1 MHGACLQTGPH
12 WLFENNKGR
21 SLMVRR
27 WQRFAGAVLAAFSC
41 AVAAQGFPAKPVR
54 IVVPF
59 PPGGGVDIVAR
70 VIGPKLAAQ
79 YGQQV
84 IVENRAGAAGIIGT
98 EFAARSAPDGYTWA
112 LATLGNL
119 AANKHLYAKMTVD
132 PLKDLAPV
140 TQVVDVHFVMVA
152 HPSLPVRNVK
162 QLIALAKSRPGDIV
176 YSSSGAG
183 GAPHLGG
190 ELFNRLAGVNIRHVP
205 YKGSGPSFADLLGGH
220 VQLTYDSMLQS
231 LPYIRDKKL
240 VALGLLG
247 PKRVAALPDLP
258 TIAEQGVPGYAL
270 TNWFGMVVPAAT
282 PRDLIARI
290 HVDVTRTLQDRDI
303 RDKIVGMGADVVGNT
318 PEQFAKFWRDESDK
332 WAKVIK
338 EAGIRAE

>member
-1 MHGACLQTGPH
+1 MHFFWRSVAVATCGMWAC
-12 WLFENNKGR
+12 
-21 SLMVRR
+21 M
-27 WQRFAGAVLAAFSC
+27 A
-41 AVAAQGFPAKPVR
+41 AAQGFPNKPVR

-70 VIGPKLAAQ
+70 VVGPRLAVQ

-98 EFAARSAPDGYTWA
+98 EYTVRAAPDGHTWA
-112 LATLGNL
+112 IATLGNL
-119 AANKHLYAKMTVD
+119 AVNKHLYSKMAVD
-132 PLKDLAPV
+132 PLKDLAAV

-152 HPSLPVRNVK
+152 HPSLPAKSVP
-162 QLIALAKSRPGDIV
+162 QLIALAKRLPPGEIT

-190 ELFNRLAGVNIRHVP
+190 ELFQRLAGVRFTHVP

-220 VQLTYDSMLQS
+220 VSLTFDSMLQS

-240 VALGLLG
+240 VALGVLG
-247 PKRVAALPDLP
+247 GKRAAALPDVP
-258 TIAEQGVPGYAL
+258 TIAEQGVRGYEL
-270 TNWFGMVVPAAT
+270 TNWFGLVVPAAT
-282 PRDLIARI
+282 PRELIVRI
-290 HVDVTRTLQDRDI
+290 HGDFTRVLQEKEI
-303 RDKIVGMGADVVGNT
+303 RDRISGMGADVVANS
-318 PEQFAKFWRDESDK
+318 PEQFAAFWRNESEK

-338 EAGIRAE
+338 EGNIRAE

>member
-1 MHGACLQTGPH
+1 MMRGLWLVAGSVVLTAMACP
-12 WLFENNKGR
+12 
-21 SLMVRR
+21 V
-27 WQRFAGAVLAAFSC
+27 V
-41 AVAAQGFPAKPVR
+41 AQGFPNKPVR

-70 VIGPKLAAQ
+70 VVGPKLAAQ

-98 EFAARSAPDGYTWA
+98 EFTARAAPDGYTWA
-112 LATLGNL
+112 IATLGNL
-119 AANKHLYAKMTVD
+119 AANKHLYPKMSVD

-152 HPSLPVRNVK
+152 HPSLPVKNVR
-162 QLIALAKSRPGDIV
+162 QLIALAKALPGEIF

-231 LPYIRDKKL
+231 LPYIRDRKL
-240 VALGLLG
+240 VALGILG
-247 PKRVAALPDLP
+247 PKRVAALPELP
-258 TIAEQGVPGYAL
+258 TIAEQGVAGYAL
-270 TNWFGMVVPAAT
+270 TNWFGLVVPAAT
-282 PRDLIARI
+282 PKDLIARV
-290 HVDVTRTLQDRDI
+290 HGDFTRVLQEKEI
-303 RDKIVGMGADVVGNT
+303 RDKIAGMGADVVANT
-318 PEQFAKFWRDESDK
+318 PEQFGRFWRDESEK
-332 WAKVIK
+332 WARVIRD
-338 EAGIRAE
+338 AGIRAE

>member
-1 MHGACLQTGPH
+1 MRGWRGCVGGVLLSA
-12 WLFENNKGR
+12 
-21 SLMVRR
+21 
-27 WQRFAGAVLAAFSC
+27 LAA
-41 AVAAQGFPAKPVR
+41 AAAAQGFPAKPVR

-70 VIGPKLAAQ
+70 VVGPKLASQ

-98 EFAARSAPDGYTWA
+98 EAAARAAPDGYTWA
-112 LATLGNL
+112 IATLGNL

-140 TQVVDVHFVMVA
+140 TQVVDVHFVMVS
-152 HPSLPVRNVK
+152 HPSLPVRNVG
-162 QLIALAKSRPGDIV
+162 QLVALAKSRPGEIV
-176 YSSSGAG
+176 YASSGAG

-190 ELFNRLAGVNIRHVP
+190 ELFKRLAGADIRHVP

-220 VQLTYDSMLQS
+220 VQLTFDSMLQA
-231 LPYIRDKKL
+231 LPYIRDRKL

-247 PKRVAALPDLP
+247 PRRVTALPDLP

-270 TNWFGMVVPAAT
+270 TNWFGLVVPAAT
-282 PRDLIARI
+282 PKDLIARI
-290 HVDVTRTLQDRDI
+290 HGDFTKALQDKDI
-303 RDKIVGMGADVVGNT
+303 REKIAGMGADVVGNT

-332 WAKVIK
+332 WARVIR
-338 EAGIRAE
+338 EANIRAE

>member
-1 MHGACLQTGPH
+1 MNFYQVICMSGI
-12 WLFENNKGR
+12 
-21 SLMVRR
+21 
-27 WQRFAGAVLAAFSC
+27 AVLS
-41 AVAAQGFPAKPVR
+41 VAAMPVSAQNFPSKPVR

-70 VIGPKLAAQ
+70 LVSPKLSAQ

-98 EFAARSAPDGYTWA
+98 EYTARAAPDGYTWA
-112 LATLGNL
+112 ICTLGNL
-119 AANKHLYAKMTVD
+119 AVNKHIYSKMTVD
-132 PLKDLAPV
+132 PLKDLAAV

-152 HPSLPVRNVK
+152 HPSLPAKNVQ
-162 QLIALAKSRPGDIV
+162 QLIALAKGLKPGEIT

-190 ELFNRLAGVNIRHVP
+190 ELFQRLAKVRLTHVP

-220 VQLTYDSMLQS
+220 VSLTFDSMLQS
-231 LPYIRDKKL
+231 MLYIRDRKL

-247 PKRVAALPDLP
+247 PKRVSAMPDLP

-270 TNWFGMVVPAAT
+270 TNWFGLVVPAGTSKALVSRVHDDFT
-282 PRDLIARI
+282 KVL
-290 HVDVTRTLQDRDI
+290 LQDDVRKRI
-303 RDKIVGMGADVVGNT
+303 STMGADAVGNA
-318 PEQFAKFWRDESDK
+318 PEQFAQFWRAESEK
-332 WAKVIK
+332 WARITK
-338 EAGIRAE
+338 EANIRAN

>member
-1 MHGACLQTGPH
+1 MKLKSAMVVGTV
-12 WLFENNKGR
+12 LFGCA
-21 SLMVRR
+21 LA
-27 WQRFAGAVLAAFSC
+27 AGA
-41 AVAAQGFPAKPVR
+41 QNFPSKPVR

-70 VIGPKLAAQ
+70 LVGPKLAAQ

-98 EFAARSAPDGYTWA
+98 EYAARAAPDGHTWA
-112 LATLGNL
+112 ICTLGNL
-119 AANKHLYAKMTVD
+119 AVNKHIYSKMAVD
-132 PLKDLAPV
+132 PLKDLAAV

-152 HPSLPVRNVK
+152 HPSLPAKNVQ
-162 QLIALAKSRPGDIV
+162 QLIALAKRLKPGEITF
-176 YSSSGAG
+176 SSSGAG

-190 ELFNRLAGVNIRHVP
+190 ELFQRLAKVKLTHVP

-220 VQLTYDSMLQS
+220 VTLTFDSMLQS

-247 PKRVAALPDLP
+247 PKRVAALPELP

-270 TNWFGMVVPAAT
+270 TNWFGLVVPAAT
-282 PRDLIARI
+282 PKNLVGRVHDDFVKVL
-290 HVDVTRTLQDRDI
+290 LQDDVKKRI
-303 RDKIVGMGADVVGNT
+303 AGMGADAIGDT
-318 PEQFAKFWRDESDK
+318 PEQFEKFWRAESEK
-332 WAKVIK
+332 WARITR
-338 EAGIRAE
+338 EAGIKAD

>member
-1 MHGACLQTGPH
+1 VLLWA
-12 WLFENNKGR
+12 
-21 SLMVRR
+21 
-27 WQRFAGAVLAAFSC
+27 LAA
-41 AVAAQGFPAKPVR
+41 AAAAQGFPAKPVR

-70 VIGPKLAAQ
+70 IVGPKLAAQ

-84 IVENRAGAAGIIGT
+84 IVDNRAGAAGIIGT
-98 EFAARSAPDGYTWA
+98 EAAARAAPDGYTWA
-112 LATLGNL
+112 IATLGNL

-140 TQVVDVHFVMVA
+140 TQVVDVHFVMVS
-152 HPSLPVRNVK
+152 HPSLPVRNVG
-162 QLIALAKSRPGDIV
+162 QLIALAKSRPGEIV
-176 YSSSGAG
+176 YASSGAG

-190 ELFNRLAGVNIRHVP
+190 ELFKRLAGVDIRHVP

-220 VQLTYDSMLQS
+220 VQLTFDSMLQA
-231 LPYIRDKKL
+231 LPYIQDRKL

-247 PKRVAALPDLP
+247 PRRVTALPDLP

-270 TNWFGMVVPAAT
+270 TNWFGLVVPATT
-282 PRDLIARI
+282 PKDLIARI
-290 HVDVTRTLQDRDI
+290 HGDFTRVLQEKDI
-303 RDKIVGMGADVVGNT
+303 REKIAGMGADVVGNT

-332 WAKVIK
+332 WARVIR
-338 EAGIRAE
+338 EANIRAE